1 MGKSGKVAVSINDHE
16 VITYEELERL
26 YRWSVSYNIGG
37 SGKNAVSIDH
47 HNHVT

>member
-1 MGKSGKVAVSINDHE
+1 M
-16 VITYEELERL
+16 

-47 HNHVT
+47 HNHVTKKKVEKLRYVLIFMKL